1 MEWPGNRRRV
11 QQLVDAHYEPLFR
24 YAFRLSG
31 SAADAEDLTQEAF
44 CKAQLRLDQLRDSA
58 RAKPWLFSILRNA
71 YLHRMRSAAQHR
83 NVPLDAVPDLP
94 GPDAAPPPE
103 IEPGQL
109 QAALNELP
117 EAFRTPVI
125 LFYFEEFSYR
135 DIAEQMDLPIGT
147 VMSRLARAKAHL
159 RCRLR
164 PEPSSGAAGET
175 AAGRLGQPEQ
185 VKAITR
191 TSPAPSRDHGELKR
205 ATHGL

>member
-31 SAADAEDLTQEAF
+31 TAADAEDLTQEAF
-44 CKAQLRLDQLRDSA
+44 CKAQLQLHQLRDPA

-71 YLHRMRSAAQHR
+71 YLHRVRSAAQHKS
-83 NVPLDAVPDLP
+83 VSLEAIADLP
-94 GPDAAPPPE
+94 GPDPDVPPE
-103 IEPGQL
+103 VEPAQL
-109 QAALNELP
+109 QAALNDLP

-125 LFYFEEFSYR
+125 LFYFEDFSYR

-159 RCRLR
+159 RTRLR
-164 PEPSSGAAGET
+164 PAAPP
-175 AAGRLGQPEQ
+175 AGREEIGPR
-185 VKAITR
+185 VKTALPQNRETGERKGAI
-191 TSPAPSRDHGELKR
+191 
-205 ATHGL
+205 HGL

>member
-24 YAFRLSG
+24 YAFRLAG
-31 SAADAEDLTQEAF
+31 SSADAEDLTQEVF
-44 CKAQLRLDQLRDSA
+44 CKAQLQLHQLRDPS

-71 YLHRMRSAAQHR
+71 YLHRIRSSAQHK
-83 NVPLDAVPDLP
+83 NVSLDAVGDLA

-103 IEPGQL
+103 VDPAQL

-135 DIAEQMDLPIGT
+135 EIAEQMDLPIGT

-159 RCRLR
+159 RDKLNRVL
-164 PEPSSGAAGET
+164 SSPGFAGE
-175 AAGRLGQPEQ
+175 GPG
-185 VKAITR
+185 VKGLERPPST
-191 TSPAPSRDHGELKR
+191 PLPQSRDRGERKG
-205 ATHGL
+205 AVHGL